1 MSKKSRTI
9 WIIAGISV
17 VAVLAVVL
25 VIANIRSQASSTA
38 SYQTVDVQL
47 GTLTSMVE
55 GTGTVESALSANLTW
70 QTSGQVEKVN
80 AQIGD
85 QVQAGDVLASMLQ
98 SSLTQSALESNLVT
112 AQESLAELTSP
123 EAIANAKLAVTT
135 AQANVTNAQIA
146 LNNQQYWKNNALIQ
160 DQYANLVIAKANLD
174 KAQAA
179 YDSANVGTYINNS
192 GEAAL
197 YQALYNAQQTYN
209 TAEFNYSLYSQKPT
223 QRQLDEAQATLD
235 LAKATLTE
243 AQNYVAALTGG
254 EVPADATGTSL
265 LKLKQAKLA
274 VQTAQANLDATKLT
288 APFDGTI
295 TQANAISQAV
305 VSPGTQAFRLDNLS
319 NLVVAVQVIE
329 IDINSIKIGQPAT
342 ITFDAIPNKTYNGK
356 VVEADLAGTAGQNSV
371 NYTVTVKVTDAD
383 AQVKPG
389 MSANVSIITN
399 QVANALLVPSTA
411 ILTDSNGKPYVTL
424 VQNGMLT
431 TVQVTVGATSDTMSQ
446 ITSDNLKEGDT
457 IVLSFATTTSS
468 SSGGG
473 GFGLFGGGGVRS
485 SGGGQQPVI
494 VTP

>member
-1 MSKKSRTI
+1 
-9 WIIAGISV
+9 
-17 VAVLAVVL
+17 
-25 VIANIRSQASSTA
+25 
-38 SYQTVDVQL
+38 
-47 GTLTSMVE
+47 
-55 GTGTVESALSANLTW
+55 
-70 QTSGQVEKVN
+70 
-80 AQIGD
+80 
-85 QVQAGDVLASMLQ
+85 
-98 SSLTQSALESNLVT
+98 
-112 AQESLAELTSP
+112 
-123 EAIANAKLAVTT
+123 
-135 AQANVTNAQIA
+135 
-146 LNNQQYWKNNALIQ
+146 
-160 DQYANLVIAKANLD
+160 
-174 KAQAA
+174 
-179 YDSANVGTYINNS
+179 
-192 GEAAL
+192 
-197 YQALYNAQQTYN
+197 
-209 TAEFNYSLYSQKPT
+209 
-223 QRQLDEAQATLD
+223 
-235 LAKATLTE
+235 
-243 AQNYVAALTGG
+243 
-254 EVPADATGTSL
+254 VPADATGTSL

>member
-1 MSKKSRTI
+1 
-9 WIIAGISV
+9 
-17 VAVLAVVL
+17 
-25 VIANIRSQASSTA
+25 
-38 SYQTVDVQL
+38 
-47 GTLTSMVE
+47 
-55 GTGTVESALSANLTW
+55 
-70 QTSGQVEKVN
+70 
-80 AQIGD
+80 
-85 QVQAGDVLASMLQ
+85 
-98 SSLTQSALESNLVT
+98 
-112 AQESLAELTSP
+112 
-123 EAIANAKLAVTT
+123 
-135 AQANVTNAQIA
+135 